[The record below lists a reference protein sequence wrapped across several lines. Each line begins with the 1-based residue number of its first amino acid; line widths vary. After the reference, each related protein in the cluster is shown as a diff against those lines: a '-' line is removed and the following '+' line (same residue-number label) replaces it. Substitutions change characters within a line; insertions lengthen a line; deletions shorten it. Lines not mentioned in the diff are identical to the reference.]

1 MRRQANQP
9 GRRRPGK
16 RLFRPPKLEPILS
29 PGHHEVGHARHAARV
44 ADRQSQ
50 RTVRLRHG
58 PGRRARDRG
67 QFRVEVDSRESVGGA
82 MLSTIGAGRRRSFQ
96 RRVLAWYAS
105 YGRDLPWRKT
115 RDPYAIL
122 VSEVLSHQ
130 TQITRV
136 LPVYERLLGRY
147 PSVQAL
153 AQAPLAD
160 VKAITDP
167 LGYKIRGKWLHTAA
181 LRVADRGGVFPR
193 TIEELRRL
201 PGVGRYTA
209 GAVMSFAHH
218 RDAPVLDTNVARL
231 LRQHFG
237 VAVSARARTRQ
248 LWDLAATVIPRG
260 QGYRINQAL
269 IDLGALICRSRA
281 PRCNECPLRRS
292 CVRRASIRQ
301 GSRQPLPD

>member
-1 MRRQANQP
+1 
-9 GRRRPGK
+9 
-16 RLFRPPKLEPILS
+16 
-29 PGHHEVGHARHAARV
+29 
-44 ADRQSQ
+44 
-50 RTVRLRHG
+50 
-58 PGRRARDRG
+58 
-67 QFRVEVDSRESVGGA
+67 

-231 LRQHFG
+231 LRRHFG

-292 CVRRASIRQ
+292 CVLRANIRQ